1 MKVTLIRHTRV
12 AVSPGTC
19 YGQTDVDVAE
29 TFPEEAARV
38 KAALCG
44 NDFDAVYS
52 SPLQRCR
59 KLAEYCG
66 YPAPLLDDR
75 LKELNF
81 GDWEGKRWDDI
92 QDPRLQEWFDN
103 WLSTKAGGG
112 ESFLEQYARVA
123 EFLDELRRRPFQKV
137 AVFAH
142 GGTIRAALVYAGV
155 CNFNQ
160 IFSDMV
166 DYGSVTEIEI

>member
-66 YPAPLLDDR
+66 YPAPLLDNR
-75 LKELNF
+75 LKELSF

-103 WLSTKAGGG
+103 WMDVRAGGA
-112 ESFLEQYARVA
+112 ESFLEQYNRVVF
-123 EFLDELRRRPFQKV
+123 FLDELKEQNYHRV

-142 GGTIRAALVYAGV
+142 GGTIRSALVYAGR

-160 IFSDMV
+160 VFSDMV
-166 DYGSVTEIEI
+166 DYGSLTTIEI

>member
-44 NDFDAVYS
+44 N
-52 SPLQRCR
+52 
-59 KLAEYCG
+59 
-66 YPAPLLDDR
+66 R
-75 LKELNF
+75 LKELSF

-103 WLSTKAGGG
+103 WMDVRAGGA
-112 ESFLEQYARVA
+112 ESFLEQYNRVA
-123 EFLDELRRRPFQKV
+123 FFLDELKEQNYHRV

-142 GGTIRAALVYAGV
+142 GGTIRSALVYAGR

-160 IFSDMV
+160 VFSDMV
-166 DYGSVTEIEI
+166 DYGSLTTIEI